1 MENKTQKNRR
11 KKVLKWYVQYCKQ
24 YEIPNDLFD
33 IEMEMDSSL
42 SIQENKDAIKTKLTG
57 HIKPELLMTRAEAK
71 AIEDQ
76 AEAER
81 QAEADQL
88 IDEWKQEKAN
98 YMVASEKITTLSK
111 FIEMTIKGFNH
122 SLIVT
127 GRAGLGKTYT
137 TINILKE
144 LKTDFKYKSGY
155 TTPLGLYKF
164 LYQHKNSHLILDD
177 LEGMMNNESAVAI
190 LKTALWE
197 ANGKRLVS
205 YETTSKL
212 MEGTPSVFEFTGTI
226 IILANE
232 LRGGSGENFKAL
244 LSRAINYEL
253 SFKHEEILK
262 ICYEILDHKTNLT
275 NEQKAKVKSI
285 LKSEIAVVSEFNL
298 RLFERL
304 LNMVKYD
311 FAKAKDLFNA
321 SVDVDEELA
330 LVYKLNKKELSVKE
344 QYNNFASHTGRSRR
358 TFFRLR
364 NKVKELEK

>member
-1 MENKTQKNRR
+1 METSTQKNKR
-11 KKVLKWYVQYCKQ
+11 KKVYKWYVQYCKK
-24 YEIPNDLFD
+24 YEIPTDIFD

-42 SIQENKDAIKTKLTG
+42 SIQENQDAITTKLIP
-57 HIKPELLMTRAEAK
+57 HVKPELLMTRAEAK
-71 AIEDQ
+71 AIEEQ
-76 AEAER
+76 EEAER
-81 QAEADQL
+81 QAEADKL

-98 YMVASEKITTLSK
+98 FVVSSDKISVLSK

-137 TINILKE
+137 TINILKK

-164 LYQHKNSHLILDD
+164 LYKNKDSHLILDD

-253 SFKHEEILK
+253 SFKHHEILK

-330 LVYKLNKKELSVKE
+330 LVYKLDKKELSVKE